1 MTDQLTI
8 VDLDADNLAWGEHQ
22 IAGAERPARI
32 VMLRADSERGT
43 RTVMVRFP
51 DGWTRDAVG
60 HQPAAEEMVVLGGAL
75 SISGLT
81 CAPGQVL
88 VVEPKATRAATS
100 TADGTRAVVW
110 FSGAGGGWT
119 DGEAADAG
127 SAELLTAD
135 RTLTRGARDGL
146 VGTLTAREDAAGAVF
161 DTDVEVLWPEA
172 RRWAFVPAG
181 GAAPDIAGLAIIH
194 TF

>member
-1 MTDQLTI
+1 MTDQPTA
-8 VDLDADNLAWGEHQ
+8 VDLDSADLAWGEHQ
-22 IAGAERPARI
+22 IAGAEKPAGI
-32 VMLRADSERGT
+32 VMLRANPEQGT
-43 RTVMVRFP
+43 RTVIVRFP

-60 HQPAAEEMVVLGGAL
+60 HQPAGEEMVVLDGAL

-81 CAPGQVL
+81 CGAGQAL

-100 TADGTRAVVW
+100 TLDGTRAVVW
-110 FSGAGGGWT
+110 FSGAGGGWA

-127 SAELLTAD
+127 STELLTVDAA
-135 RTLTRGARDGL
+135 LSRGPRDGL
-146 VGTLTAREDAAGAVF
+146 VGSLAARDDVAGAVF
-161 DTDVEVLWPEA
+161 GTDVEIVWPGA

-181 GAAPDIAGLAIIH
+181 TATPDVTGLAIIH